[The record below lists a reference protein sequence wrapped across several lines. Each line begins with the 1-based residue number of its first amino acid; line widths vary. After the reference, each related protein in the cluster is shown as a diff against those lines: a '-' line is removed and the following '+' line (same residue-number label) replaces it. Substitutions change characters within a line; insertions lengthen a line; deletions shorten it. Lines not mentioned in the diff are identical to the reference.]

1 MKNYLIIFTV
11 FLCSMAYSQTTI
23 SLEQAAAYQKVDTI
37 GIPESV
43 QYVKDTNNKLAP
55 FVGIWKGTDNRG
67 RSYEIRLIKKENY
80 GKWDLKWDKLLGR
93 IQIKDASNNILYSS
107 LNNVDG
113 NTFLNGENFQHNT
126 YVMYFVGNAACN
138 DFGNVFIEIPK
149 STPNKMTLFYAP
161 DSDIL
166 NPAKCPNVSTYEL
179 LLPTDKITLDRQ

>member
-1 MKNYLIIFTV
+1 MKI
-11 FLCSMAYSQTTI
+11 
-23 SLEQAAAYQKVDTI
+23 DTI

-55 FVGIWKGTDNRG
+55 FVGTWKGTDNRG

-80 GKWDLKWDKLLGR
+80 GKSDIKWDKLIGR
-93 IQIKDASNNILYSS
+93 VQIKDASNNILYSS
-107 LNNVDG
+107 FNKNDD
-113 NTFLNGENFQHNT
+113 NTFFNGGLFQHNT

-138 DFGNVFIEIPK
+138 DFGDVFIEIPK

-166 NPAKCPNVSTYEL
+166 NPAKCPNVSTYKL